1 MRIHSHKKMFYAQKH
16 VYEGERKS
24 SHTKGGCIMRIR
36 ISKSFLRGY
45 IRVIDFCGTK
55 TWPDLSRDR
64 ERDYEKLRGDWE
76 DVGRFI
82 RESTESY
89 GRAQG

>member
-1 MRIHSHKKMFYAQKH
+1 MRIHSHKKN
-16 VYEGERKS
+16 V
-24 SHTKGGCIMRIR
+24 
-36 ISKSFLRGY
+36 LR
-45 IRVIDFCGTK
+45 TK